1 MTANMSIKENKIM
14 QEEIR
19 QEEEIQEPKIIKCK
33 CKPCFNFQSVEFEY
47 EVSTKEDIE
56 DMMAIYKLFLD
67 GLQNIAPVQT
77 VVKPEAPEKK
87 MELATEKQVELA
99 KKIGLKLPK
108 VCSKEDAQRLIKEHL
123 EARK

>member
-1 MTANMSIKENKIM
+1 M

-19 QEEEIQEPKIIKCK
+19 QEEEIQETKIIKCK

-77 VVKPEAPEKK
+77 VAKQPEKQV
-87 MELATEKQVELA
+87 ELASEKQVELA

-108 VCSKEDAQRLIKEHL
+108 DCSKEDAQRLIKEHL
-123 EARK
+123 EALKK

>member
-1 MTANMSIKENKIM
+1 MSIKEIKNMK
-14 QEEIR
+14 EEIR
-19 QEEEIQEPKIIKCK
+19 QEEEIQEETKIIKCK

-77 VVKPEAPEKK
+77 VAKQP
-87 MELATEKQVELA
+87 EKQVELA
-99 KKIGLKLPK
+99 SEKQVELARKIGLKLPK
-108 VCSKEDAQRLIKEHL
+108 DCSKEEAQKLIKDFLAE
-123 EARK
+123 RNS